1 MMSTACAE
9 QGGGTMSGGR
19 QEQILQYMRDGNSF
33 VTVEQLEALLY
44 VSAATVRRELHA
56 LEGGGLIRRTRG
68 GALLVAG
75 TADDTPML
83 LREQQDVDAKQLL
96 AARALRYIGDGMT
109 LFMDSSS
116 TVYYL
121 ARRLKGFK
129 NLRVITNGIKTAD
142 CLAGIDGITVMCT
155 GGTIRP
161 GTKSAVGAS
170 ALAYVRALHAD
181 AAFLSCRGFVPEKGA
196 YESSEEEYYIKRLFL
211 ENSSQTYLLCSKS
224 KVGAAFLYHLAPPE
238 AFDAIIRE

>member
-1 MMSTACAE
+1 
-9 QGGGTMSGGR
+9 
-19 QEQILQYMRDGNSF
+19 MRDGSSF

-68 GALLVAG
+68 GALLIEVA
-75 TADDTPML
+75 AEDTPML
-83 LREQQDVDAKQLL
+83 LREQQDVEEKRLI
-96 AARALRYIGDGMT
+96 AARAMRYIRDDMT
-109 LFMDSSS
+109 LFLDSSS

-121 ARRLKGFK
+121 ARCLKGFK
-129 NLRVITNGIKTAD
+129 NLRVITNGIKTAN
-142 CLAGIDGITVMCT
+142 CLADTNGITVMCT
-155 GGTIRP
+155 GGIIRS

-181 AAFLSCRGFVPEKGA
+181 AAFLSCRGFLPEKGA

-211 ENSSQTYLLCSKS
+211 ENSSQQYLLCSKG
-224 KVGAAFLYHLAPPE
+224 KVGTVFLYHLAPPE
-238 AFDAIIRE
+238 AFSAIIRE